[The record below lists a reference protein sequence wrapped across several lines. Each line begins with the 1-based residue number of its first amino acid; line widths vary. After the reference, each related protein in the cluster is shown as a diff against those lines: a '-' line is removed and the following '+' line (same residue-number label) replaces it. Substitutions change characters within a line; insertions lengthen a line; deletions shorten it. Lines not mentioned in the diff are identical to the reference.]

1 MVIFKRLIPNYD
13 EFGYRSDGPQLLK
26 AGAVEPNILHGV
38 AENSLTGL
46 LLQLSSLSLIA
57 TELFDGILRTR

>member
-13 EFGYRSDGPQLLK
+13 EFAYRSDGIQLVK
-26 AGAVEPNILHGV
+26 AGAVEPNILHGA